1 MTLNRIKMYFQKQR
15 GFMLYEMIASLA
27 IAGLIGLGASIASAQ
42 VMNQTTRNNDYT
54 TASRNTLNAMQWMS
68 RDTQMAQSVNGTV
81 GFPFTDNLS
90 LSCTHWDNTEIEIVY
105 SVEDGKLMR
114 LYSVNG
120 SLESTTL
127 IAEHINSDIEM
138 TNCTSDNGV
147 ITLTITGSVGAGSTI
162 IDVTKVREIAC
173 RPKL

>member
-1 MTLNRIKMYFQKQR
+1 MTLHRIKMFIQKQR

-27 IAGLIGLGASIASAQ
+27 IAGLIGLGATIASAE

-68 RDTQMAQSVNGTV
+68 RDTQMAQSINGTA
-81 GFPFTDNLS
+81 GFPFTENLT
-90 LSCTHWDNTEIEIVY
+90 LSCTRWDNTDIEIVY
-105 SVEDGKLMR
+105 SVEDGKLKR
-114 LYSVNG
+114 HYSVNG
-120 SLESTTL
+120 SLDSTTL
-127 IAEHINSDIEM
+127 IAEYINSDIDM

-162 IDVTKVREIAC
+162 VDVTKVCKIAS
-173 RPKL
+173 RPRL